1 MGLFNA
7 NFSKEGP
14 GVSKD
19 ALEKNRFFLFF
30 EILGRKFSNLI
41 PTNIIYFITLLPVI
55 AGVLLSVRLNPQLFD
70 DLSSSGPLFV
80 FTGDIIG
87 LAILF
92 VSLFITGPATCAFTY
107 VLRNMQR
114 QEHTWIF
121 SDFKDQFKKNYK
133 QGLCMSI
140 IDVIIPFILYIAFCF
155 YKFSL
160 PVTMPEMANLGT
172 VLQYVI
178 ISLSIVF
185 IMMHYYIY
193 TMIVTFDLKFKD
205 IIKNSIIFTFAKLPL
220 NIFIS
225 LIIAGVIA
233 LSLWFLLVGLI
244 LSSMFTLSFLG
255 FFIIYCIY
263 PTIEKSMINPQEHEE
278 EAHENNFKESE

>member
-1 MGLFNA
+1 
-7 NFSKEGP
+7 
-14 GVSKD
+14 
-19 ALEKNRFFLFF
+19 
-30 EILGRKFSNLI
+30 
-41 PTNIIYFITLLPVI
+41 
-55 AGVLLSVRLNPQLFD
+55 
-70 DLSSSGPLFV
+70 
-80 FTGDIIG
+80 
-87 LAILF
+87 
-92 VSLFITGPATCAFTY
+92 
-107 VLRNMQR
+107 MQR

-185 IMMHYYIY
+185 IIMHYYIY

-263 PTIEKSMINPQEHEE
+263 PTIEKSMINPQEQEE